1 MQNKRHMEY
10 MKTIETQEQY
20 DKAIHRIEEL
30 YRQTDEDTSIDN
42 PLMIELDELGRMVE
56 QYEDVHY
63 PISKPSLV
71 ATIKLRMYEMG
82 ISQKKLAELLQIS
95 QSRLSAYLN
104 GKSVPS
110 LKTARRISQSLNI
123 DADIVLGV

>member
-1 MQNKRHMEY
+1 MEY

-30 YRQTDEDTSIDN
+30 YRQTDEDTS
-42 PLMIELDELGRMVE
+42 
-56 QYEDVHY
+56 
-63 PISKPSLV
+63 
-71 ATIKLRMYEMG
+71 
-82 ISQKKLAELLQIS
+82 
-95 QSRLSAYLN
+95 
-104 GKSVPS
+104 S

>member
-1 MQNKRHMEY
+1 MEY

>member
-1 MQNKRHMEY
+1 MGY

>member
-1 MQNKRHMEY
+1 MEY

-30 YRQTDEDTSIDN
+30 YRQTDEDTPIDN

>member
-30 YRQTDEDTSIDN
+30 YRQTDEDTS
-42 PLMIELDELGRMVE
+42 
-56 QYEDVHY
+56 
-63 PISKPSLV
+63 
-71 ATIKLRMYEMG
+71 
-82 ISQKKLAELLQIS
+82 
-95 QSRLSAYLN
+95 
-104 GKSVPS
+104 S

>member
-1 MQNKRHMEY
+1 MEY

-30 YRQTDEDTSIDN
+30 YRQTDEDTPIDN

-95 QSRLSAYLN
+95 QSRLSAYLH

>member
-1 MQNKRHMEY
+1 MEY

-30 YRQTDEDTSIDN
+30 YRQTDEDTPIDN

-95 QSRLSAYLN
+95 QSRLSAYLH
-104 GKSVPS
+104 GKSDPS